1 MIAELNNIIQRF
13 AALKRELPDLVG
25 ELLEENAHFI
35 EDLQTE
41 QLWQGIDSEGKRI
54 TPAYS
59 PFTVQIKKLK
69 GQPVD
74 RVTLK
79 DEGDFYRGLFLNGG
93 NAGNYAI
100 GSRDQKT
107 AALQRKYG
115 EEILG
120 LTDDSKQTIID
131 DILRPEL
138 PERIKRFITA

>member
-1 MIAELNNIIQRF
+1 MVAQLQDIIQRF
-13 AALKRELPDLVG
+13 AALKRDLPDLVG
-25 ELLEENAHFI
+25 GLLEENAPFI

-41 QLWQGIDSEGKRI
+41 QRWRGIDSEGNPI

-79 DEGDFYRGLFLNGG
+79 DEGDFYKGMFLSGG

-100 GSRDQKT
+100 GNRDQK
-107 AALQRKYG
+107 LNRLKSKYG

-120 LTDDSKQTIID
+120 LTADSKQTIID
-131 DILRPEL
+131 EILRPEL
-138 PERIKRFITA
+138 PERIKRFILN